1 MLADATHTDITGTAV
16 AMMLVPQSLAYASIA
31 GLQPIY
37 GLYTSWVPRCPL
49 KISLR
54 DALTSLSSL

>member
-1 MLADATHTDITGTAV
+1 MLADATHIDLTGTAV

-37 GLYTSWVPRCPL
+37 GLYTSWVPDVHPCFLAELP
-49 KISLR
+49 
-54 DALTSLSSL
+54 